1 VTVEYLDLV
10 DDLAFAA
17 DVTGLDVD
25 AVLRVT
31 DVNRGDSAPA
41 RTAACFGDSG
51 FVGGR
56 GEDRVASRSIS
67 SQRPARARSAS
78 TAPGAAGPRS
88 APPPTMGW

>member
-25 AVLRVT
+25 TGLRVT
-31 DVNRGDSAPA
+31 GVNRGDSAPA

-51 FVGGR
+51 TR
-56 GEDRVASRSIS
+56 W
-67 SQRPARARSAS
+67 RA
-78 TAPGAAGPRS
+78 G
-88 APPPTMGW
+88 